1 MHAIITRST
10 MAAIARL
17 SRSVVNSAACASMLA
32 LALLLSIAAPAPAQA
47 QKWSSAAPIP
57 VGAEE
62 VYGIAAGGK
71 LYVFGGL
78 APGWKPMGMVF
89 EYDPAADRWTRKRDM
104 PAFLHHVALATV
116 NGRIYLFGG
125 FELPA
130 KGAAA
135 WAPVN
140 NTWEYDPAADT
151 WRQMAP
157 APVARGA
164 HNAVVVDNRIHLIG
178 GAGLHAGSKETALHP
193 ARPHRALS
201 THEVFD
207 PATNAWSTRAEMPT
221 ARNHAAAGVIDG
233 RIFVIGGRIG
243 SVFITTASN
252 TDIVEEY
259 DPATDSWGRLRAPM
273 PNPRSAVAWGV
284 HGGRIYV
291 VGGEVRHRDYWA
303 TFAAVDAFDPKS
315 NSWIRMPPMPMP
327 RHGLAADFIG
337 NRLHVV
343 SGQVQSG
350 TNTPGLVA
358 NTDRHDVLT
367 IGGN

>member
-1 MHAIITRST
+1 MSNIVRRMTNAVAHLS
-10 MAAIARL
+10 RL
-17 SRSVVNSAACASMLA
+17 SFAAAFAFAVTLGVLHA
-32 LALLLSIAAPAPAQA
+32 PPAAA

-89 EYDPAADRWTRKRDM
+89 EYDPAGDRWTRKRDM

-116 NGRIYLFGG
+116 NGKIYMFGG
-125 FELPA
+125 FELPP
-130 KGAAA
+130 KGAPA
-135 WAPVN
+135 WAPVRT
-140 NTWEYDPAADT
+140 TWEFDPAADT

-157 APVARGA
+157 APMARGA
-164 HNAVVVDNRIHLIG
+164 HNAVVIDNRIHLVG
-178 GAGLHAGSKETALHP
+178 GAGLHPGSKETALHP
-193 ARPHRALS
+193 ARPHRALG

-207 PATNAWSTRAEMPT
+207 PATNAWSTRADMPT
-221 ARNHAAAGVIDG
+221 ARNHAAAGVVDG
-233 RIFVIGGRIG
+233 RIYVIGGRLG
-243 SVFITTASN
+243 SVFITTATN

-259 DPATDSWGRLRAPM
+259 DPATDTWGRLLAPM

-291 VGGEVRHRDYWA
+291 IGGEMRHRDYWA

-315 NSWIRMPPMPMP
+315 NSWTRMPPLPMP

-350 TNTPGLVA
+350 TNTQGLVA

-367 IGGN
+367 LGGN